1 MRKKLE
7 QNKKKVQEEAQVDS
21 AEMLA
26 YREELAVHEGDR
38 EEARKQQ
45 QDCDTKLKEIR
56 DSVNAEVA
64 PAQAS
69 LKEQIAELQKRVTSR
84 EVELRVTA
92 SAAAMVFAPAIAEAQ
107 ARWVRLNQ
115 IGKRTPEDEQAFRQ
129 AREDRDGL
137 TKAREGV
144 LILRVPRHGAPSE
157 GILHRDLD
165 LLRMRTKL
173 KRLQRDSKAMVND
186 RLLANRDYM
195 AIATRRHRAEEQ
207 LRRRPPV
214 RPASQALPQSDNFE
228 EAFRELPEF
237 KHQQQIEQR
246 RNRLSRRLKQDAVVY
261 TNEKLSAY
269 ALKVEKAKE
278 ALFTQY
284 HENAKLDHPE
294 EFRFVGKIDYKRI
307 HFNAYAENMAEQ
319 LASDIEPPDTLE
331 QMTTAAKLQQLWH
344 TSTDDWDTRQKY
356 EEKYDKLNPVMKR
369 WLRRVKPYRYGE

>member
-1 MRKKLE
+1 M
-7 QNKKKVQEEAQVDS
+7 
-21 AEMLA
+21 
-26 YREELAVHEGDR
+26 
-38 EEARKQQ
+38 
-45 QDCDTKLKEIR
+45 
-56 DSVNAEVA
+56 
-64 PAQAS
+64 
-69 LKEQIAELQKRVTSR
+69 
-84 EVELRVTA
+84 
-92 SAAAMVFAPAIAEAQ
+92 
-107 ARWVRLNQ
+107 
-115 IGKRTPEDEQAFRQ
+115 
-129 AREDRDGL
+129 
-137 TKAREGV
+137 
-144 LILRVPRHGAPSE
+144 ILRVPRHGAPSE

-278 ALFTQY
+278 ALFTQ
-284 HENAKLDHPE
+284 
-294 EFRFVGKIDYKRI
+294 
-307 HFNAYAENMAEQ
+307 
-319 LASDIEPPDTLE
+319 
-331 QMTTAAKLQQLWH
+331 
-344 TSTDDWDTRQKY
+344 
-356 EEKYDKLNPVMKR
+356 
-369 WLRRVKPYRYGE
+369 